1 MLSIFKRDH
10 NLIYAVREIGL
21 PRGQPKFIKSRNFK
35 HFNEENFLTDLE
47 NASWPDIKS
56 GMEMNST
63 WNAWKNIFLNL
74 VDKHA
79 PRRVM

>member
-1 MLSIFKRDH
+1 MI
-10 NLIYAVREIGL
+10 
-21 PRGQPKFIKSRNFK
+21 QSRNFK

-56 GMEMNST
+56 GKEMNSA
-63 WNAWKNIFLNL
+63 WNAWKNIFLNV

-79 PRRVM
+79 PRRVNS